1 MYFFYGIKY
10 AMSPELTPSKICLK
24 EGNVRLQESLQE
36 LDVALEVECT
46 GTAPGLTRDH
56 VAFVGI
62 DKDSRQV
69 IIYVPNKVAERYVSS
84 LPRATPRHF

>member
-10 AMSPELTPSKICLK
+10 TIRPELTPSKVCLK
-24 EGNVRLQESLQE
+24 EGNVQLKESLRE
-36 LDVALEVECT
+36 LGVALEVECT
-46 GTAPGLTRDH
+46 GTAPGLNRDH

-84 LPRATPRHF
+84 QPRR